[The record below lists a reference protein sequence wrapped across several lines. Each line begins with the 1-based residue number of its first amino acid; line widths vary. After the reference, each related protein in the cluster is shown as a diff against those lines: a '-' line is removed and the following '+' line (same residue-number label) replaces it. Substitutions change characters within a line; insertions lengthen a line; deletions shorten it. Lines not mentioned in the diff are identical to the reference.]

1 MKNSGRCSY
10 RHEGIIELVEV
21 VRMKWK
27 RTVLYYAMVI
37 CLFLFGTLLGNQT
50 VATISEMMP
59 MERLHRIVID
69 PGHGG
74 EDGGA
79 VSCSGKNESGFNLQ
93 ISLRLNDL
101 LHLLGYDTVMIR
113 STDTSVYTSGQT
125 IAQKKVSDLKQRVK
139 VVNRTQNALLL
150 SIHQNTFPEGQY
162 SGAQV
167 FFCKVPGSEELAKLL
182 QDDLVSS
189 LNPGSARKAKQGSGI
204 YLLDKI
210 TAPGVLVECG
220 FLSNPQE
227 EQMLRTPEYQKK
239 ICCVIS
245 AGVAR
250 FLASSD
256 H

>member
-189 LNPGSARKAKQGSGI
+189 LNPGSARKTKQGSGI

-227 EQMLRTPEYQKK
+227 EQMLQTPEYQKK

>member
-182 QDDLVSS
+182 QDDFVSS

-210 TAPGVLVECG
+210 DRKSVV
-220 FLSNPQE
+220 
-227 EQMLRTPEYQKK
+227 
-239 ICCVIS
+239 
-245 AGVAR
+245 
-250 FLASSD
+250 
-256 H
+256 

>member
-1 MKNSGRCSY
+1 
-10 RHEGIIELVEV
+10 
-21 VRMKWK
+21 MKWK

-189 LNPGSARKAKQGSGI
+189 LNPGSARKTKQGSGI

-227 EQMLRTPEYQKK
+227 EQMLQTPEYQKK